1 MLPRPGLSKRASE
14 HGSRRLSG
22 EEAGWV
28 PSCLCDARSAGL
40 EPGKC
45 TADPGSWVCGR
56 GLPRSGEL
64 EQTHQSPGL
73 QDPSSALGSGTSPS
87 QYHFSTHFCL
97 RAKSCRGICVPLGCF
112 VWWDFRTTKTWANLS
127 GTDHQHKLQKY
138 QRSEVLRPQ
147 PENF

>member
-1 MLPRPGLSKRASE
+1 MLPRPGLSKRPSQ
-14 HGSRRLSG
+14 HRSRRLSG
-22 EEAGWV
+22 EEAEWV
-28 PSCLCDARSAGL
+28 PSCLYHAPSTGL
-40 EPGKC
+40 ESGKC
-45 TADPGSWVCGR
+45 TADLETWVG
-56 GLPRSGEL
+56 GVGQPRRGEL
-64 EQTHQSPGL
+64 EQTHESPGL
-73 QDPSSALGSGTSPS
+73 QETSSATGSGTRAS

-138 QRSEVLRPQ
+138 YRSEVLRPQ